1 MKNFFVMTRGRT
13 GSTAVMDSLNK
24 SNNIIAA
31 QELFI
36 NWGLNNKEINN
47 FKNIITPRF
56 DLWLNTKKIYLN
68 IVRIIFLRKYI
79 FKQYIEHV
87 ESKVLGVD
95 AKAFGFK
102 VISHHFDER
111 PGLKALLLERGYK
124 AIYLKRNI
132 PRQVISGMVA
142 KLRGKYNA
150 HDRENYNDD
159 ASYHIDINEFKSL
172 VEWEAQA
179 VANDIAMLD
188 SSGFAYI
195 QVRYEDFV
203 ANSDAFFAEIFG
215 FLDIP
220 EEKLPESS
228 FSIMIKDLR
237 QVVQNY
243 QEVEQCLAK
252 MGMTIE

>member
-1 MKNFFVMTRGRT
+1 MKKFFVLTRGRT

-24 SNNIIAA
+24 SIDIVAA

-36 NWGLNNKEINN
+36 KYVVKNKK
-47 FKNIITPRF
+47 KNAHDQILPRF
-56 DLWLNTKKIYLN
+56 DLWLDSRRWYQKITEIFAFESHVLNKYLALAETKAL
-68 IVRIIFLRKYI
+68 
-79 FKQYIEHV
+79 ETD
-87 ESKVLGVD
+87 S
-95 AKAFGFK
+95 KAFGFK

-111 PGLKALLLERGYK
+111 PKLKELLLERGYK
-124 AIYLKRNI
+124 AVYLTRNI

-159 ASYHIDINEFKSL
+159 ASYHIDIDEFKSL

-188 SSGFAYI
+188 SSSFDYI
-195 QVRYEDFV
+195 QVRYEDFI
-203 ANSDAFFAEIFG
+203 ANPDAFFAEIFG

-220 EEKLPESS
+220 AEKLPESS

-243 QEVEQCLAK
+243 QVVEQCLAE